1 MREQEQKAAQNT
13 NSNEKRSDHR
23 VTGVSLATR
32 LSDKFQSPEM
42 KEIKSNPEMIP
53 AEDKTKKKQP
63 DFVIN
68 RAPDIP
74 IEDIPEESDVTEE
87 ALDR

>member
-1 MREQEQKAAQNT
+1 
-13 NSNEKRSDHR
+13 
-23 VTGVSLATR
+23 
-32 LSDKFQSPEM
+32 
-42 KEIKSNPEMIP
+42 MIP
-53 AEDKTKKKQP
+53 EEDKTKKQP

-87 ALDR
+87 AFDFTQATRIRQTLLRKVLCVKVRWGQLRLPMKLRVLQQKLRRQQRL